1 MFVEEFDH
9 SGSENRENQK
19 EEKSW
24 RKFCFQHFSSL
35 QLILLVFIHSFFCNW
50 QEKAPAGLPIECSRE
65 KSQDEDDEED
75 KQPSRGRADDQDDD
89 DDGNTEEEKNEFDSG
104 DEEILTKSGW

>member
-1 MFVEEFDH
+1 MFVEFDN

-24 RKFCFQHFSSL
+24 RKFNSQHFSSL
-35 QLILLVFIHSFFCNW
+35 AYTSSVHFILFFGNW
-50 QEKAPAGLPIECSRE
+50 QEKAPTGLPIECSRG
-65 KSQDEDDEED
+65 KSQDEGDEEN
-75 KQPSRGRADDQDDD
+75 KQPSRGRADEDD